1 MTRSAVKTVGEL
13 AERMRSAKPPTED
26 DVTILPDGRR
36 MDSKEGAEKWLVE
49 VDAIRAT
56 RAASDVLSE

>member
-1 MTRSAVKTVGEL
+1 
-13 AERMRSAKPPTED
+13 MRSAKPPTED
-26 DVTILPDGRR
+26 DVTILPEGRR

-56 RAASDVLSE
+56 RVASDVLSE